1 MIGTVA
7 DPPMILV
14 LGGGPA
20 GAAAAGTLSRLGH
33 GVRLITRPALSD
45 GPRLAV
51 SIPPSGGKLLDV
63 LGVSEAVE
71 AAGFLRTSG
80 NTVWWG
86 DDRVRVT
93 PFAAGERGWQVE
105 VEALSHV
112 LRDAAS
118 RAGVAIEYRS
128 LGPRALA
135 SAVDPRPCFV
145 LDCTGRA
152 GLLARSFGTRQPEPE
167 LRSVALVGVWQYRG
181 GWPVPDDTH
190 TLIESYAD
198 GWAWSV
204 PVAPGSRHV
213 AVMVDPRVSALAR
226 GRAAEIYRAE
236 LTKAPRFRAMLSGAT
251 LSAGPWGWDASM
263 YGSSRYTFEDTLLVG
278 DAGSFVDPLSSA
290 GVRKAL
296 VSGWTAAIAVHT
308 SLTRPAMR
316 AAALAFFEA
325 REQRMYAELKRL
337 ARHHLSSAAAGHD
350 AAFWDERHF
359 TSDGDDTMTEGS
371 VPGDEVRVREAFERI
386 RHAPMVRLRAGVLRI
401 EPCPAMRGHEIVLE
415 PRIVTSRSPE
425 GVRFVG
431 SVDVFRLVEL
441 APGYTAVPAMF
452 EAYCRDVEKVALP
465 AFLAALATA
474 VAYGWLVGALSGP
487 TEGEPHAEST

>member
-7 DPPMILV
+7 HPPMILV

-33 GVRLITRPALSD
+33 RVRLITRPALSN

-51 SIPPSGGKLLDV
+51 SIPPSGGKLFDV
-63 LGVSEAVE
+63 LGVRGAVD
-71 AAGFLRTSG
+71 AAGFLRAAG

-86 DDRVRVT
+86 GDCARVT
-93 PFAAGERGWQVE
+93 PFAAGEHGWQVE

-118 RAGVAIEYRS
+118 RAGVGVEHLS
-128 LGPRALA
+128 LDPGALA
-135 SAVDPRPCFV
+135 RVADPPPSFI

-152 GLLARSFGTRQPEPE
+152 GLLARSLGARLPEPE
-167 LRSVALVGVWQYRG
+167 LRSVALVGVWRHPG

-204 PVAPGSRHV
+204 PVAPGSRHI

-226 GRAAEIYRAE
+226 GRAVEIYRAE
-236 LTKAPRFRAMLSGAT
+236 LTKAPRFAAMVSGAT
-251 LSAGPWGWDASM
+251 MSAGPWGWDAAM
-263 YGSSRYTFEDTLLVG
+263 YGSNRYVFDDTLLVG

-308 SLTRPAMR
+308 SLTRPGMR

-337 ARHHLSSAAAGHD
+337 ARHHLSNAAAGHD

-359 TSDGDDTMTEGS
+359 ESGGNDTPAAGRE
-371 VPGDEVRVREAFERI
+371 PGEEVRVRAAFERI
-386 RHAPMVRLRAGVLRI
+386 RHAPAVRLTRGVVHV
-401 EPCPAMRGHEIVLE
+401 EQCPAMRGHEIVLE
-415 PRIVTSRSPE
+415 PRIVSSRMPE

-431 SVDVFRLVEL
+431 SVDVLRLVQL
-441 APGYTAVPAMF
+441 APGYAEVPAMF
-452 EAYCRDVEKVALP
+452 EAYCRELGPVGLDV
-465 AFLAALATA
+465 FLLALATA
-474 VAYGWLVGALSGP
+474 VGRGWLVLG
-487 TEGEPHAEST
+487 GE